1 MARIAKEL
9 GDAED
14 ELKAMDMQHVYA
26 GAHGASVMSDSDVS
40 GDGDSE
46 NSSSEHGYRDGGDA
60 ASDAGSEYSMVSSLS
75 EGSEF

>member
-1 MARIAKEL
+1 M
-9 GDAED
+9 AED
-14 ELKAMDMQHVYA
+14 ELKARDMQHVYA

-40 GDGDSE
+40 RDGDSE